1 MSYKTSFTTYQ
12 EKKQKL
18 FSNRE
23 DFHIEVDWTKVKKLL
38 DEQSNRKQRAST
50 RKIKQEVW

>member
-12 EKKQKL
+12 EKKLKS
-18 FSNRE
+18 FSSRE
-23 DFHIEVDWTKVKKLL
+23 DFYAEIDWTKVKKLL